1 MKFVERLKQKTE
13 NNPENRTPIIAF
25 LGDSV
30 TQGCFEVYRDNG
42 RIRTVF
48 DSGEAY
54 SEKIKKI
61 LGMLYPEAPVSI
73 MNFGINGGSATEG
86 VERFRR
92 DVLSCNP
99 DLLVVCFGLNDSN
112 GEEAGLSVYRTALTS
127 IFLKTKQ
134 AGIET
139 IFMTPNMFN
148 TYANQYLVDES
159 FQSIAEMFA
168 TRQNEGVFDAYMET
182 AREVCKEQGIKICD
196 CYALWKQMNACGVDT
211 TQLLANGM
219 NHPIRPMH
227 YMFAWELVSKILELK

>member
-1 MKFVERLKQKTE
+1 MKFVERLKQKSQ
-13 NNPENRTPIIAF
+13 NNPDNRSPVIAF

-30 TQGCFEVYRDNG
+30 TQGCFEVYRDHSG
-42 RIRTVF
+42 IRTVF

-54 SEKIKKI
+54 SEKVKKI
-61 LGMLYPEAPVSI
+61 LGMLYPEAPVSV

-86 VERFRR
+86 VARFKR

-112 GEEAGLSVYRTALTS
+112 AEADGITSYQEALRA
-127 IFLKTKQ
+127 IFSETKQ

-148 TYANQYLVDES
+148 TYFNEHLVDES
-159 FQSIAEMFA
+159 FQAIAEMFA
-168 TRQNEGVFDAYMET
+168 TRQNEGVFDAYMEA
-182 AREVCKEQGIKICD
+182 AREVCMEQNITICD
-196 CYALWKQMNACGVDT
+196 CYAIWKQMYGCGVDT
-211 TQLLANGM
+211 TALLANGM

-227 YMFAWELVSKILELK
+227 YMFAWELVSTILELK

>member
-1 MKFVERLKQKTE
+1 MKFVERLKQKSE
-13 NNPENRTPIIAF
+13 NNPDNRSPVIAF

-30 TQGCFEVYRDNG
+30 TQGCFEVYREHG

-54 SEKIKKI
+54 SEKVKKI
-61 LGMLYPEAPVSI
+61 LGMLYPEAPVSVV
-73 MNFGINGGSATEG
+73 NFGINGGSATEG
-86 VERFRR
+86 AARFKR

-112 GEEAGLSVYRTALTS
+112 GEREGISAYRAALTE
-127 IFLKTKQ
+127 IFSRAKQ

-148 TYANQYLVDES
+148 TYANQFLVDES

-168 TRQNEGVFDAYMET
+168 VRQNEGVFDAYMES

-196 CYALWKQMNACGVDT
+196 CYAIWKQMYTCGVDT
-211 TQLLANGM
+211 TALLANGM

-227 YMFAWELVSKILELK
+227 YLFAWELVSTILDLK